1 MAEQPSLPSEEQNQ
15 LPPQPPT
22 EQQEDG
28 MMGNTMEDDEDVMID
43 EDEEEEEQDEEELY
57 EQIRNMMENPVIQP
71 IQEALK
77 KQLMEADLRVSADL
91 RDKIAE
97 LKEAKEQ
104 RELTGVELYGVQ
116 QQLAKLQMELENK
129 HNTLNIV
136 TNIRQKAEDDLKVLK
151 DKLAE
156 AEMLYKNENEK
167 VKKNKDDLQQLEQ
180 TLRQVQEY
188 NEELKG
194 EVAVTR
200 RATYKAEETVVNMEK
215 RKGEQDIYID
225 NLNETLKNLHEQLA
239 LFEAQ
244 LTSQQQETN
253 AAVETLRDAGSEM
266 ETIEFEKKQLM
277 QQWKSSLIGIQRRDE
292 ALTATQ
298 TAIGEQQEEEK
309 NSRAEID
316 GYKKAIR
323 GEQAVNERLVG
334 VMNKLDGEAQWMNEK
349 VKKFNDERA
358 TLEERYNL
366 LKTSLEQTE
375 TQFAQLDIN
384 YEAVVVQIG
393 GLDKNLEAVSRERKK
408 LEQDALAKRAEQL
421 THSKAAKNLAKE
433 ALAIQSKIHGKE
445 GEESNIHN
453 EMARIRV
460 DTLNTKAH
468 NVQLKETL
476 TKLLDDLKDKDKL
489 IEKYEMEIRQR
500 NDSIEK
506 KMAMVDRLNRKYE
519 KLVAGE
525 PEEENLGPLEATIKH
540 IGKETERFR
549 EENGEIQK
557 RWLTAQTSLVSTTE
571 DLHKV
576 TGISSQLASEEA
588 ILNQK
593 QIRTDR
599 NIVAEE
605 KMVAKLQT
613 DIRALH
619 QDLQRLNDLVSKN
632 EALQSSLA
640 NENYAMETEFIN
652 ELKEMEEES
661 IAMDRKIK
669 ALKEEKQELLKDIVE
684 SERQLLLWE
693 KKIQLE
699 KETQAALD
707 PDVGMA
713 ESRAMEREIHRM
725 RIRYEAIARDQA
737 RMVSEME
744 RAIYK
749 REAITNKYKK
759 PKNQG
764 KGHGK
769 DDDRVTVAE
778 LKKKH
783 KGMRRNMK
791 KIQRDIKQHEALVT
805 EKMSQMEEMGVDLE
819 KLSAE
824 YSKMEDSANEMQQN
838 INNALY
844 EKQRL
849 LDKVQKNQRLL
860 DRYNKARLG
869 QTAPLLEED
878 NERVE
883 EDLTREIKAREAV
896 QGIIEQL
903 SGQHSHLGEVLGRV
917 MKLTEV

>member
-1 MAEQPSLPSEEQNQ
+1 MAEGNPAAPGAANEEYGM
-15 LPPQPPT
+15 QPPG
-22 EQQEDG
+22 QEDDG
-28 MMGNTMEDDEDVMID
+28 EVYMDE
-43 EDEEEEEQDEEELY
+43 EPEEEEQDEEEMY

-77 KQLMEADLRVSADL
+77 NQLLEADLRVSAEL

-97 LKEAKEQ
+97 LKAAKEE

-116 QQLAKLQMELENK
+116 QQLAKLQMDLENK
-129 HNTLNIV
+129 HNTLNV
-136 TNIRQKAEDDLKVLK
+136 VSNIRQKAEDDLKVLK
-151 DKLAE
+151 TKLSE
-156 AEMLYKNENEK
+156 AEMLHKNEEHK
-167 VKKNKDDLQQLEQ
+167 VRKNKDDLQQLEQ

-200 RATYKAEETVVNMEK
+200 RATYKAEETVTNMEK
-215 RKGEQDIYID
+215 KKGDQDLYID
-225 NLNETLKNLHEQLA
+225 DLNETLKNLHEQLA

-244 LTSQQQETN
+244 LASQKQETN

-309 NSRAEID
+309 NSKAEID

-323 GEQAVNERLVG
+323 AEQVTNERLYG
-334 VMNKLDGEAQWMNEK
+334 VMNKLDGESVWMNEK
-349 VKKFNDERA
+349 VKKFNDERSI
-358 TLEERYNL
+358 LEERFNL
-366 LKTSLEQTE
+366 LKNSLEQTE
-375 TQFAQLDIN
+375 TQFAQLDLN
-384 YEAVVVQIG
+384 YESVVQEIS
-393 GLDKNLEAVSRERKK
+393 GLDKNLEAVARERKK
-408 LEQDALAKRAEQL
+408 LETEVVVKQAEQL

-433 ALAIQSKIHGKE
+433 AQAITQKIHEKE
-445 GEESNIHN
+445 SEESGVHN

-468 NVQLKETL
+468 NQQLAETL
-476 TKLLDDLKDKDKL
+476 EKLSADLAQKDKL

-540 IGKETERFR
+540 IGKETLRFQ
-549 EENGEIQK
+549 EENREIEK
-557 RWLTAQTSLVSTTE
+557 RWLTAQTDLVGTTE
-571 DLHKV
+571 ELHQV
-576 TGISSQLASEEA
+576 SGVASQMASEEA
-588 ILNQK
+588 ILKQK
-593 QIRTDR
+593 QIRVDR
-599 NIVAEE
+599 QIGQEE
-605 KMVAKLQT
+605 ALTKKLNV

-619 QDLQRLNDLVSKN
+619 KDLLRLNDLVSKN
-632 EALQSSLA
+632 EDLQKLLA
-640 NENYAMETEFIN
+640 NDNYAMETEFIN

-661 IAMDRKIK
+661 IALDRKIQN
-669 ALKEEKQELLKDIVE
+669 LKEEKKELLKDVVE

-707 PDVGMA
+707 PNVGMA

-725 RIRYEAIARDQA
+725 RLRYEAIKRDQDK
-737 RMVSEME
+737 MVSEME

-749 REAITNKYKK
+749 REAITSKYKK
-759 PKNQG
+759 PAVKS
-764 KGHGK
+764 KK
-769 DDDRVTVAE
+769 PTPDEDRMTMAE

-783 KGMRRNMK
+783 KGMRRQVK
-791 KIQRDIKQHEALVT
+791 KVHREIQQSAEMIKERT
-805 EKMSQMEEMGVDLE
+805 MQMEDMGIELE
-819 KLSAE
+819 KSSAE
-824 YSKMEDSANEMQQN
+824 YSKFEDEANQMQKI

-844 EKQRL
+844 EKQRY
-849 LDKVQKNQRLL
+849 LDMSQKNQRLL

-869 QTAPLLEED
+869 QIPPLLPEDEAQIDEELMM
-878 NERVE
+878 ER
-883 EDLTREIKAREAV
+883 KKREAI
-896 QGIIEQL
+896 QGIIEGLAQQHGHL
-903 SGQHSHLGEVLGRV
+903 SEVLGRV
-917 MKLTEV
+917 QKLTEL

>member
-1 MAEQPSLPSEEQNQ
+1 MAE
-15 LPPQPPT
+15 PPTAPGAAQDEYMQPPPN
-22 EQQEDG
+22 EEGDIL
-28 MMGNTMEDDEDVMID
+28 EEEID
-43 EDEEEEEQDEEELY
+43 DEEEVDDEEMY

-77 KQLMEADLRVSADL
+77 KQLLEADLRVSAEL
-91 RDKIAE
+91 RDKVAE
-97 LKEAKEQ
+97 LKQAKEE
-104 RELTGVELYGVQ
+104 REQTGVELYGVQ
-116 QQLAKLQMELENK
+116 QQLAKLQMDLENK

-136 TNIRQKAEDDLKVLK
+136 TNIRTKAEDDLKVLK
-151 DKLAE
+151 GTLAE
-156 AEMLYKNENEK
+156 AEMLHKNEVHK

-200 RATYKAEETVVNMEK
+200 RATYKAEETVAGMEK
-215 RKGEQDIYID
+215 QKGEQDLYID
-225 NLNETLKNLHEQLA
+225 DLNETLKGLHEQLA

-244 LTSQQQETN
+244 LASQKQETN

-292 ALTATQ
+292 ALQATH

-309 NSRAEID
+309 NSKAEID

-323 GEQAVNERLVG
+323 AEMTVNERLVG
-334 VMNKLDGEAQWMNEK
+334 VQNKLDTEAGWMQEK

-358 TLEERYNL
+358 ILEERYNL
-366 LKTSLEQTE
+366 LKNSLEQTE
-375 TQFAQLDIN
+375 TQFEQLDLN
-384 YEAVVVQIG
+384 YEAVVVEIA
-393 GLDKNLEAVSRERKK
+393 GLDKNLEAVARERKK
-408 LEQDALAKRAEQL
+408 LEADAVVKQAEQL

-433 ALAIQSKIHGKE
+433 AQAITSKIHEKE
-445 GEESNIHN
+445 SEESGIHN

-460 DTLNTKAH
+460 DTLNTEAH
-468 NVQLKETL
+468 NSQLKETL
-476 TKLLDDLKDKDKL
+476 EKLLGDLKQKDTL

-506 KMAMVDRLNRKYE
+506 KMATVDRLNRKYE

-540 IGKETERFR
+540 IGKETVRIQDENR
-549 EENGEIQK
+549 EVEK
-557 RWLTAQTSLVSTTE
+557 RWLSAQTELVATTE
-571 DLHKV
+571 EHHQV
-576 TGISSQLASEEA
+576 SGVASQMASEEA
-588 ILNQK
+588 ILKQK
-593 QIRTDR
+593 QIRVDR
-599 NIVAEE
+599 NINSEE
-605 KMVAKLQT
+605 SMMRKLNV

-619 QDLQRLNDLVSKN
+619 QDLTRLNDLVSKN
-632 EALQSSLA
+632 EELQTVLA
-640 NENYAMETEFIN
+640 NDNYAMETEFIN

-661 IAMDRKIK
+661 IGLDRKIK
-669 ALKEEKQELLKDIVE
+669 ALKEEKQELLKDIIE
-684 SERQLLLWE
+684 CERQLLLWE

-725 RIRYEAIARDQA
+725 RLRYEAIKRDQD

-764 KGHGK
+764 KRAKHAG
-769 DDDRVTVAE
+769 DDRMTMAE

-783 KGMRRNMK
+783 KAMRRQVR
-791 KIQRDIKQHEALVT
+791 KIEREIAHNT
-805 EKMSQMEEMGVDLE
+805 EIVKERMMQMEDMGIELE
-819 KLSAE
+819 KSSAE
-824 YSKMEDSANEMQQN
+824 YSKFEDEANQMQKI
-838 INNALY
+838 INNSLY

-849 LDKVQKNQRLL
+849 IDMVQKNQRLL

-869 QTAPLLEED
+869 QIAPLLPEDEVKIDEELM
-878 NERVE
+878 E
-883 EDLTREIKAREAV
+883 ETKKREAI
-896 QGIIEQL
+896 QGIIDNL
-903 SGQHSHLGEVLGRV
+903 SQQYGHLGEVLGRV
-917 MKLTEV
+917 MKLTEL

>member
-1 MAEQPSLPSEEQNQ
+1 M
-15 LPPQPPT
+15 QPPPN
-22 EQQEDG
+22 EEGDIL
-28 MMGNTMEDDEDVMID
+28 EEEID
-43 EDEEEEEQDEEELY
+43 DEEEVDDEEMY

-77 KQLMEADLRVSADL
+77 KQLLEADLRVSAEL
-91 RDKIAE
+91 RDKVAE
-97 LKEAKEQ
+97 LKQAKEE
-104 RELTGVELYGVQ
+104 REQTGVELYGVQ
-116 QQLAKLQMELENK
+116 QQLAKLQMDLENK

-136 TNIRQKAEDDLKVLK
+136 TNIRTKAEDDLKVLK
-151 DKLAE
+151 GTLAE
-156 AEMLYKNENEK
+156 AEMLHKNEVHK

-200 RATYKAEETVVNMEK
+200 RATYKAEETVAGMEK
-215 RKGEQDIYID
+215 QKGEQDLYID
-225 NLNETLKNLHEQLA
+225 DLNETLKGLHEQLA

-244 LTSQQQETN
+244 LASQKQETN

-292 ALTATQ
+292 ALQATH

-309 NSRAEID
+309 NSKAEID

-323 GEQAVNERLVG
+323 AEMTVNERLVG
-334 VMNKLDGEAQWMNEK
+334 VQNKLDTEAGWMQEK

-358 TLEERYNL
+358 ILEERYNL
-366 LKTSLEQTE
+366 LKNSLEQTE
-375 TQFAQLDIN
+375 TQFEQLDLN
-384 YEAVVVQIG
+384 YEAVVVEIA
-393 GLDKNLEAVSRERKK
+393 GLDKNLEAVARERKK
-408 LEQDALAKRAEQL
+408 LEADAVVKQAEQL

-433 ALAIQSKIHGKE
+433 AQAITSKIHEKE
-445 GEESNIHN
+445 SEESGIHN

-460 DTLNTKAH
+460 DTLNTEAH
-468 NVQLKETL
+468 NSQLKETL
-476 TKLLDDLKDKDKL
+476 EKLLGDLKQKDTL

-506 KMAMVDRLNRKYE
+506 KMATVDRLNRKYE

-540 IGKETERFR
+540 IGKETVRIQDENR
-549 EENGEIQK
+549 EVEK
-557 RWLTAQTSLVSTTE
+557 RWLSAQTELVATTE
-571 DLHKV
+571 EHHQV
-576 TGISSQLASEEA
+576 SGVASQMASEEA
-588 ILNQK
+588 ILKQK
-593 QIRTDR
+593 QIRVDR
-599 NIVAEE
+599 NINSEE
-605 KMVAKLQT
+605 SMMRKLNV

-619 QDLQRLNDLVSKN
+619 QDLTRLNDLVSKN
-632 EALQSSLA
+632 EELQTVLA
-640 NENYAMETEFIN
+640 NDNYAMETEFIN

-661 IAMDRKIK
+661 IGLDRKIK
-669 ALKEEKQELLKDIVE
+669 ALKEEKQELLKDIIE
-684 SERQLLLWE
+684 CERQLLLWE

-725 RIRYEAIARDQA
+725 RLRYEAIKRDQD

-764 KGHGK
+764 KRAKHAE
-769 DDDRVTVAE
+769 DDRMTMAE

-783 KGMRRNMK
+783 KAMRRQVR
-791 KIQRDIKQHEALVT
+791 KIEREIAHNT
-805 EKMSQMEEMGVDLE
+805 EIVKERMMQMEDMGIELE
-819 KLSAE
+819 KSSAE
-824 YSKMEDSANEMQQN
+824 YSKFEDEANQMQKI
-838 INNALY
+838 INNSLY

-849 LDKVQKNQRLL
+849 IDMVQKNQRLL

-869 QTAPLLEED
+869 QIAPLLPEDEVKIDEELM
-878 NERVE
+878 E
-883 EDLTREIKAREAV
+883 ETKKREAI
-896 QGIIEQL
+896 QGIIDNL
-903 SGQHSHLGEVLGRV
+903 SQQYGHLGEVLGRV
-917 MKLTEV
+917 MKLTEL

>member
-1 MAEQPSLPSEEQNQ
+1 M
-15 LPPQPPT
+15 QPPPN
-22 EQQEDG
+22 EEGDIL
-28 MMGNTMEDDEDVMID
+28 EEEID
-43 EDEEEEEQDEEELY
+43 DEEEVDDEEMY

-77 KQLMEADLRVSADL
+77 KQLLEADLRVSAEL
-91 RDKIAE
+91 RDKVAE
-97 LKEAKEQ
+97 LKQAKEE
-104 RELTGVELYGVQ
+104 REQTGVELYGVQ
-116 QQLAKLQMELENK
+116 QQLAKLQMDLENK

-136 TNIRQKAEDDLKVLK
+136 TNIRTKAEDDLKVLK
-151 DKLAE
+151 GTLAE
-156 AEMLYKNENEK
+156 AEMLHKNEVHK

-200 RATYKAEETVVNMEK
+200 RATYKAEETVAGMEK
-215 RKGEQDIYID
+215 QKGEQDLYID
-225 NLNETLKNLHEQLA
+225 DLNETLKGLHEQLA

-244 LTSQQQETN
+244 LASQKQETN

-292 ALTATQ
+292 ALQATH

-309 NSRAEID
+309 NSKAEID

-323 GEQAVNERLVG
+323 AEMTVNERLVG
-334 VMNKLDGEAQWMNEK
+334 VQNKLDTEAGWMQEK

-358 TLEERYNL
+358 ILEERYNL
-366 LKTSLEQTE
+366 LKNSLEQTE
-375 TQFAQLDIN
+375 TQFEQLDLN
-384 YEAVVVQIG
+384 YEAVVVEIA
-393 GLDKNLEAVSRERKK
+393 GLDKNLEAVARERKK
-408 LEQDALAKRAEQL
+408 LEADAVVKQAEQL

-433 ALAIQSKIHGKE
+433 AQAITSKIHEKE
-445 GEESNIHN
+445 SEESGIHN

-460 DTLNTKAH
+460 DTLNTEAH
-468 NVQLKETL
+468 NSQLKETL
-476 TKLLDDLKDKDKL
+476 EKLLGDLKQKDTL

-506 KMAMVDRLNRKYE
+506 KMATVDRLNRKYE

-540 IGKETERFR
+540 IGKETVRIQDENR
-549 EENGEIQK
+549 EVEK
-557 RWLTAQTSLVSTTE
+557 RWLSAQTELVATTE
-571 DLHKV
+571 EHHQV
-576 TGISSQLASEEA
+576 SGVASQMASEEA
-588 ILNQK
+588 ILKQK
-593 QIRTDR
+593 QIRVDR
-599 NIVAEE
+599 NINSEE
-605 KMVAKLQT
+605 SMMRKLNV

-619 QDLQRLNDLVSKN
+619 QDLTRLNDLVSKN
-632 EALQSSLA
+632 EELQTVLA
-640 NENYAMETEFIN
+640 NDNYAMETEFIN

-661 IAMDRKIK
+661 IGLDRKIK
-669 ALKEEKQELLKDIVE
+669 ALKEEKQELLKDIIE
-684 SERQLLLWE
+684 CERQLLLWE

-725 RIRYEAIARDQA
+725 RLRYEAIKRDQD

-764 KGHGK
+764 KRAKHAG
-769 DDDRVTVAE
+769 DDRMTMAE

-783 KGMRRNMK
+783 KAMRRQVR
-791 KIQRDIKQHEALVT
+791 KIEREIAHNT
-805 EKMSQMEEMGVDLE
+805 EIVKERMMQMEDMGIELE
-819 KLSAE
+819 KSSAE
-824 YSKMEDSANEMQQN
+824 YSKFEDEANQMQKI
-838 INNALY
+838 INNSLY

-849 LDKVQKNQRLL
+849 IDMVQKNQRLL

-869 QTAPLLEED
+869 QIAPLLPEDEVKIDEELM
-878 NERVE
+878 E
-883 EDLTREIKAREAV
+883 ETKKREAI
-896 QGIIEQL
+896 QGIIDNL
-903 SGQHSHLGEVLGRV
+903 SQQYGHLGEVLGRV
-917 MKLTEV
+917 MKLTEL